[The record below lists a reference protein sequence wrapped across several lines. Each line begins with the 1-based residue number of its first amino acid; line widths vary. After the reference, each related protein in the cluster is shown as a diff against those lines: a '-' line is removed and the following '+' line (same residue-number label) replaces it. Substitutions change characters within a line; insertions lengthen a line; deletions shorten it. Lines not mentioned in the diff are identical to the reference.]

1 MRVLYHVSMDDRFK
15 GMFVYTDCI
24 PQVQWPLFTFKVTD
38 SLSNES
44 AQFLCPDVADA
55 DAV

>member
-38 SLSNES
+38 SLSNE
-44 AQFLCPDVADA
+44 
-55 DAV
+55 